1 MKKTL
6 KNEQGFILITSLL
19 MLMVLLVIGIAA
31 TNTTT
36 TELQIAGTDKV
47 MKQNFK
53 LQLLL

>member
-36 TELQIAGTDKV
+36 TELQIAGNDKV